1 LAEINTHKVWTRQ
14 DDSVLET
21 LEEDGVYRVK
31 EKYIR
36 AKMGNLADIYI
47 NVYKWLRNQAS
58 KRMDIPEAARYPIW
72 LTTHEELKLPEAE
85 GCINFEL
92 EIPDSNILIFDMEK
106 WDYIVNYMYLPEDD
120 QDRQRFKDKLDK
132 YNINVESD
140 IYLENFYPLLKQEM
154 VSSWERLF
162 DDNIRLSNHDVAI
175 CWELKKEW
183 VIDYERYL

>member
-1 LAEINTHKVWTRQ
+1 MAEINTHKVWTRQ

-92 EIPDSNILIFDMEK
+92 EIPDSNILSLIWK
-106 WDYIVNYMYLPEDD
+106 SGITL
-120 QDRQRFKDKLDK
+120 L
-132 YNINVESD
+132 IIC
-140 IYLENFYPLLKQEM
+140 IYLRTIRTGKGLKIN
-154 VSSWERLF
+154 SI
-162 DDNIRLSNHDVAI
+162 NIISMLNLISTWKTFIPCLNRRWSPAGSGYLMIISDFQIMMSLSAGN
-175 CWELKKEW
+175 
-183 VIDYERYL
+183 